1 MSTSNQTSSLQEH
14 KYEAEVSQLLQLLA
28 SALYK
33 KKEVFLRELIS
44 NASDATDKFRYAMLS
59 DASIADAAD
68 ELKII
73 MKLNQENNTLTII
86 DNGIGM
92 NKEDLVNNLGTIAR
106 SGTKH
111 FIDQLTEEKK
121 LNNDLI
127 GKFGVGFYSVFV
139 VADKVE
145 VRTRKFNETE
155 AYLWTSNGTDKYTI
169 ESTDMEQS
177 GTEIVLHLKQDELEF
192 LQEWRVRQI
201 VKMYS
206 DHISLPIY
214 LEKLVEAEDA
224 SSDDNKEASENSIAN
239 SELDYILLN
248 DANALWSKDK
258 KDITDEQYCNLYQS
272 IAHDTEKP
280 LSWAHHR
287 VEGKL
292 SYTSLLYIPKNRPFD
307 IWSKDHRAGLK
318 LYVKRVF
325 ILDDADQ
332 FLPMYLRFVKG
343 ILDTADLPLNVSRE
357 MLQDSPNINT
367 MKQACVKR
375 VLDMLVKMAKNNPE
389 DYKHF
394 WQTFGA
400 VLKEGVAEDFTN
412 KDKILDL
419 LRFNTTSCDSAEE
432 TVSLAE
438 YVARMQPKQDK
449 IYYCIAE
456 SHAACKNS
464 PHLEVFK
471 SNNIEVLLLSD
482 RIDEWLVSNAQE
494 FDGKKLQSVA
504 RGDIEFLDDKDE
516 SQSNSENVSDEV
528 KSVLER
534 VEKTLESQVK
544 SVKISSRLTDSSA
557 CLVVDDNDMS
567 ANLQRILKEA
577 GQDVPKVK
585 PILEINAQH
594 PLVKRLGV
602 EQSEDMFKALSQVIL
617 DQAILAEGGQLEN
630 PAQYVKYVDSLLRD
644 IS

>member
-1 MSTSNQTSSLQEH
+1 MSTSKQKSSIQEH
-14 KYEAEVSQLLQLLA
+14 RYEAEVSQLLTLLA

-44 NASDATDKFRYAMLS
+44 NASDATDKLRYVRLS
-59 DASIADAAD
+59 DNTIECNED
-68 ELKII
+68 ELKILI
-73 MKLNQENNTLTII
+73 KTNEDQKTLTII

-92 NKEDLVNNLGTIAR
+92 SKDDLMNNLGTIAR

-111 FIDQLTEEKK
+111 FIEQLKDENKS
-121 LNNDLI
+121 NNDLI
-127 GKFGVGFYSVFV
+127 GKFGVGFYSAFV

-145 VRTRKFNETE
+145 VKTRKFDDSQG
-155 AYLWTSNGTDKYTI
+155 YLWVSNGTDKYTI
-169 ESTDMEQS
+169 ESVDVENT
-177 GTEIVLHLKQDELEF
+177 GTEIVLHLKSDELEF
-192 LQEWRVRQI
+192 LQEWRIRQI

-214 LEKLVEAEDA
+214 IEKSVDDE
-224 SSDDNKEASENSIAN
+224 SSEKETEKKT
-239 SELDYILLN
+239 EEVLLN
-248 DANALWSKDK
+248 DANALWSKSK
-258 KDITDEQYCNLYQS
+258 KEITDEQYCNLYQS
-272 IAHDTEKP
+272 IASDTEKP
-280 LSWAHHR
+280 LSWAHHH

-307 IWSKDHRAGLK
+307 IWSKDHRSGLK

-343 ILDTADLPLNVSRE
+343 VLDTADLPLNVSRE

-375 VLDMLVKMAKNNPE
+375 VLDMLTKMAKNNAQ
-389 DYKHF
+389 DYKQF

-400 VLKEGVAEDFTN
+400 VLKEGVAEDFSN

-419 LRFNTTSCDSAEE
+419 LRFNTTSCSDATES
-432 TVSLAE
+432 VSLAD
-438 YVARMQPKQDK
+438 YVSRMQPKQEK
-449 IYYCIAE
+449 IYYCIAD
-456 SHAACKNS
+456 SNASCKNS

-504 RGDIEFLDDKDE
+504 RGDIEFLENSDNVK
-516 SQSNSENVSDEV
+516 SNEETSDEF

-534 VEKTLESQVK
+534 VQKTLDSQVK

-577 GQDVPKVK
+577 GQDVPKNK
-585 PILEINAQH
+585 PILEINPTH
-594 PLVKRLGV
+594 PLVSRLCV
-602 EQSEDMFKALSQVIL
+602 EQSEDMFKALSQVLL
-617 DQAILAEGGQLEN
+617 DQAILSEGGQLEN
-630 PAQYVKYVDSLLRD
+630 PSQYVKYIDSLLRD
-644 IS
+644 VK